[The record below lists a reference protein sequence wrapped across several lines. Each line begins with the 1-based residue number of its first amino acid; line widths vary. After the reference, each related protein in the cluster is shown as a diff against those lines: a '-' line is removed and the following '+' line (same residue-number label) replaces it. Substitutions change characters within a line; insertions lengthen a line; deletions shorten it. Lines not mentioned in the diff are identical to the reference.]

1 MICIFASPVEFFFP
15 ICLMSLFDQAIKNA
29 PGCLHPLVSRVLP
42 FVGPI
47 VNKVPLSKT
56 LL

>member
-1 MICIFASPVEFFFP
+1 
-15 ICLMSLFDQAIKNA
+15 MSLFDQAIKNA

-56 LL
+56 LLYILELVIFCWFIG